1 MLASIYARR
10 RQLMTSQTASKV
22 TDRQILEMK
31 RQLEVV
37 AYRYLSLESA
47 QMIIERGDVFQS
59 RLGDLLRELGGM
71 FPNQYESE
79 RVDRTLDNP
88 AGWSVPSFDEQRR
101 SEERRVGKECR

>member
-1 MLASIYARR
+1 
-10 RQLMTSQTASKV
+10 MTSQTASKV

-59 RLGDLLRELGGM
+59 EALRQVEIELHGGEL
-71 FPNQYESE
+71 P
-79 RVDRTLDNP
+79 RTAD
-88 AGWSVPSFDEQRR
+88 GVH
-101 SEERRVGKECR
+101 